1 MVSIVLTVM
10 ISVMLAGMVAL
21 ICVDHD
27 STDEIV
33 NWDGQRS
40 TL

>member
-1 MVSIVLTVM
+1 MISVVLTVL
-10 ISVMLAGMVAL
+10 ISIVMAGMIAL